1 MSKWGAAWDRWICI
15 WIKYPRATDVVS
27 QYLDNVSHAFR
38 ATYPILRIVG
48 TSDGLNHAIS
58 MCRMSTIKT

>member
-1 MSKWGAAWDRWICI
+1 MD
-15 WIKYPRATDVVS
+15 YPRATDVVS